1 MNIYSIGFTQKSAEK
16 FFKLISENN
25 IQTLIDVRLNNTS
38 QLSGFAKRDDLKYF
52 LKELCNCEYIHIP
65 DLAPTKEI
73 LKPYQ
78 DKKIT
83 WQSYEEKFLDL
94 MAKRNIEKYLKE
106 SFFYQ
111 GCLLCS
117 EHLPHQCHRRLV
129 LEYLKQYN
137 NSIQANHLIVPKV
150 KK

>member
-78 DKKIT
+78 DKKIA

>member
-83 WQSYEEKFLDL
+83 WQSYEEKFLAL

>member
-94 MAKRNIEKYLKE
+94 MTKRNIEKYLKE